1 MHPGVSERRQRAART
16 SIGVVEEVTLRGSNG
31 DIRVLARIDTGA
43 ARTSLDTD
51 LAARA
56 GLGPVFDRVRVR
68 AAAAHKPEERD
79 VVDARVVIEGR
90 EFDVA
95 VAITDRKDM
104 RYHMIVGMD
113 ILRDSGFLV
122 DPSKGNGPENEGKRA
137 RRNP

>member
-1 MHPGVSERRQRAART
+1 MHTVVARHRPQGRRTA
-16 SIGVVEEVTLRGSNG
+16 IGVVEEIVLRGSRG
-31 DIRVLARIDTGA
+31 DIKVLAKIDTGA

-56 GLGPVFDRVRVR
+56 GLGPVLDRVRIR
-68 AAAAHKPEERD
+68 AAAADEPEERD
-79 VVDARVVIEGR
+79 VVAAKVVIAGR

-122 DPSKGNGPENEGKRA
+122 DPSNGNGHENDGRGA
-137 RRNP
+137 SNP